1 MNGNRKAANIIT
13 MLNAT
18 TFYSMCYVLHS
29 NAWHVYGFKKKK
41 KSSQHKSN
49 SQYSSFSYTFLNVCV
64 HLCLL
69 FLNFFNQNFHQKLLF
84 KYLN

>member
-41 KSSQHKSN
+41 NPHNTNQTVN
-49 SQYSSFSYTFLNVCV
+49 ILPFPTRFSMCVFICVCY
-64 HLCLL
+64 
-69 FLNFFNQNFHQKLLF
+69 F
-84 KYLN
+84 